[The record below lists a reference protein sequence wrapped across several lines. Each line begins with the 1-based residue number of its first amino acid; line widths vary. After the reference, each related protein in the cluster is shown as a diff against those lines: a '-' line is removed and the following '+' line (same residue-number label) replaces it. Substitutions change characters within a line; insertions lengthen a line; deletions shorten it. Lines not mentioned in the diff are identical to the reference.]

1 MSTKNIVVL
10 ASGEGSNLQVLI
22 DSQSQ
27 NLLPINI
34 VGVVSNNIDSKALV
48 RAEINNIPSHFVSY
62 DKHTQTRED
71 YDRKLINVI
80 NGYQPDLV
88 LLLGYMRLVTP
99 VLINEYPHLLNLHP
113 ALPDK
118 FPGSN
123 AIEGAYQSFQK
134 GLITESG
141 VMVHRVVEEMDAGEV
156 IDFISVPM
164 VEGESYEDFRLRIR
178 GAEKPLLLSSVMKYL
193 QTMDTVAQDGSTPT
207 QVVEEPYY
215 ISGKVRDRFD
225 LGYNLMC
232 FHHSNR
238 LSAFD
243 RHICHVPHKGELLNL
258 MNKWWM
264 SHTQHIIPNHLLY
277 VEGDYLVAKKC
288 EVIPLEIIVRAY
300 ITGSTN
306 TSLWTHYQ
314 KGVRNYCG
322 VDFPD
327 GLKKNQKLAAPVLTP
342 TTKGEVDE
350 LISYNEILSRNI
362 VTREELDFI
371 YSKAMELFSFGSG
384 VVAEKGLILVD
395 TKYEFGRDVNG
406 NIILIDEIHT
416 CDSSRFWMAATYDD
430 CMARGAEPNKLDKD
444 AVRDYVRGICN
455 PYEEPIPEIPEE
467 KILEVQSCYRGFY
480 ELISGDK
487 FTSSGG
493 ENVNTINTEVEN
505 NPILHNY
512 FQNIHRDV
520 VVILSGSVRDEWFI
534 NKLRTNLQ
542 KKNIYCLEHVS
553 SAHKK
558 TREVLQI
565 LENYNSMGKFGR
577 RVIFIT
583 VAGRSNALSGVTACN
598 THFPVIACPPFQDKS
613 DFQVNINS
621 TLQMPSD
628 VPVMTILEPVNV
640 AHCCQRIFEL

>member
-1 MSTKNIVVL
+1 M
-10 ASGEGSNLQVLI
+10 Q
-22 DSQSQ
+22 
-27 NLLPINI
+27 
-34 VGVVSNNIDSKALV
+34 
-48 RAEINNIPSHFVSY
+48 R
-62 DKHTQTRED
+62 
-71 YDRKLINVI
+71 VI
-80 NGYQPDLV
+80 
-88 LLLGYMRLVTP
+88 
-99 VLINEYPHLLNLHP
+99 
-113 ALPDK
+113 
-118 FPGSN
+118 
-123 AIEGAYQSFQK
+123 
-134 GLITESG
+134 
-141 VMVHRVVEEMDAGEV
+141 
-156 IDFISVPM
+156 
-164 VEGESYEDFRLRIR
+164 
-178 GAEKPLLLSSVMKYL
+178 
-193 QTMDTVAQDGSTPT
+193 
-207 QVVEEPYY
+207 
-215 ISGKVRDRFD
+215 
-225 LGYNLMC
+225 
-232 FHHSNR
+232 
-238 LSAFD
+238 
-243 RHICHVPHKGELLNL
+243 
-258 MNKWWM
+258 
-264 SHTQHIIPNHLLY
+264 
-277 VEGDYLVAKKC
+277 
-288 EVIPLEIIVRAY
+288 IPLEIIVRAY

-306 TSLWTHYQ
+306 TSLWTHYN

-327 GLKKNQKLAAPVLTP
+327 GLKKNQKLEAPVLTP

-350 LISYNEILSRNI
+350 LISYDEILSRNI

-371 YSKAMELFSFGSG
+371 YSKAQELFSFGTS
-384 VVAEKGLILVD
+384 VVAKKGLILVD

-416 CDSSRFWMAATYDD
+416 CDSSRFWMAGTYDD
-430 CMARGAEPNKLDKD
+430 CMARGAEPIKLDKD
-444 AVRDYVRGICN
+444 AVRDYVKGICN

-467 KILEVQSCYRGFY
+467 KILEVQGCYRGFY
-480 ELISGDK
+480 ELLSGDK

-493 ENVNTINTEVEN
+493 ENINTINTDVEN
-505 NPILHNY
+505 NAILQNY

-542 KKNIYCLEHVS
+542 KKNIFCLEHVS

-565 LENYNSMGKFGR
+565 LENYNSMAKFGR

-598 THFPVIACPPFQDKS
+598 THYPVIACPPFQDKS